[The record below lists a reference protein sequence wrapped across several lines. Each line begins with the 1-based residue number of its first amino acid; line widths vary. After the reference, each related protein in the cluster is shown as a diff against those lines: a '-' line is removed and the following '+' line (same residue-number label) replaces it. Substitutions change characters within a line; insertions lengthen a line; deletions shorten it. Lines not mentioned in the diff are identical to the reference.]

1 MLLNKLFQFIALKSF
16 LYSLLS
22 SLNNKSKFEYFS
34 FLKRKKTLL
43 EYSLIQMIIILISK
57 IDNKNSYFI
66 LNLNVNKR
74 NLEIFLGSYEELE
87 K

>member
-1 MLLNKLFQFIALKSF
+1 M
-16 LYSLLS
+16 LS
-22 SLNNKSKFEYFS
+22 SLNNKSKFEFFS

>member
-1 MLLNKLFQFIALKSF
+1 M
-16 LYSLLS
+16 LS